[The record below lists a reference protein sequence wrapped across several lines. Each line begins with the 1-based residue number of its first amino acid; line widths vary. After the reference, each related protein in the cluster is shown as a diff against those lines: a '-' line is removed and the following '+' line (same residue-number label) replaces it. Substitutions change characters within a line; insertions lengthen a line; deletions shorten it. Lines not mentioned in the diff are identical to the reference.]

1 MNVEGAPAT
10 HRRPTGGVSMIIDRR
25 SLFGIA
31 AAALLLPAQAIAAD
45 PVVLKS
51 ADVHPLGYPT
61 VQAVENMGKKLEEA
75 TGGRLKI
82 EIYPS
87 MQLGG
92 EKETLEQAQVGALA
106 MTRVSVGVMGP
117 IVDDLNVFN
126 LPFVFR
132 NVDHMH
138 NVIDGEIGTALLKKI
153 TDDPNA
159 GLIGL
164 CWMDAGTRSIYNSQ
178 HPVAKMEDLAGLK
191 IRTMG
196 NPMFVDMANAMG
208 ANGVAMGYDQLINAL
223 QTGVVDGAEN
233 NYPSYSTG
241 QHYNYAPYY
250 STTEHLMIPEILVF
264 SKKVWDTL
272 SAEDQALVLKV
283 AKEAQLDQRALWMAK
298 EQASIEDMRAHNVTI
313 TEISA
318 DEKKRFQDAMKPVW
332 DKYGAKY
339 AGLLEQ
345 IQAVE

>member
-1 MNVEGAPAT
+1 
-10 HRRPTGGVSMIIDRR
+10 MIFDRR
-25 SLFGIA
+25 TFLGA
-31 AAALLLPAQAIAAD
+31 AAALSLLPLQAALAQE
-45 PVVLKS
+45 PMVLKS

-61 VQAVENMGKKLEEA
+61 VQAVENFGKKLSEA
-75 TGGRLKI
+75 TGGRLTV

-117 IVDDLNVFN
+117 IIDDLNVFN

-132 NVDHMH
+132 DVDHMH
-138 NVIDGEIGTALLKKI
+138 KVIDGEIGDAMLQKI

-164 CWMDAGTRSIYNSQ
+164 CWMDAGTRNIYNSQ
-178 HPVAKMEDLAGLK
+178 HPVAKMEDLQGLK

-196 NPMFVDMANAMG
+196 NQMFVDMANAMG

-223 QTGVVDGAEN
+223 QTGIVDGAEN

-250 STTEHLMIPEILVF
+250 STTGHLMIPEILVF
-264 SKKVWDTL
+264 SKKVWESL
-272 SAEDQALVLKV
+272 SAEDQALITKL
-283 AKEAQLDQRALWMAK
+283 AKEAQLEQRELWMAK
-298 EQASIEDMRAHNVTI
+298 EQESIADMKAHGVTI
-313 TEISA
+313 TEITPE
-318 DEKKRFQDAMKPVW
+318 EKKRFQDAMKPVW
-332 DKYGAKY
+332 DKYGAQY

-345 IQAVE
+345 IQAVQ